1 MKYQWSK
8 SVLKAS
14 FAATF
19 VGIVINNPGFLL
31 NPMCS
36 ETLWA
41 LHVAVVEILDCI
53 IMDMAWHSH
62 PLYSLCT
69 HVRLVT
75 GRHNP
80 WQIVPRPN
88 NVWTQ
93 RDMTWQWRK
102 DTHKANCGLHNKNMI
117 HHYHA
122 WAPSLSSSV
131 RIIINLV
138 VGRGGWSSPLRHM
151 AWMRLSGLLTM
162 VWQWK
167 SHVKNR
173 WSAFMNWRGPFLW
186 LIEGY
191 PCFFNASTSTLFKN
205 GFGIPAGHGS
215 HTSTLGYSLSS
226 AMPLGAPATS
236 SRGQVIASLA
246 ADKWGGKTEIT
257 QVSCLDECC
266 EEIMAHT
273 RTAWAVQTCAYDGK
287 RHWIP
292 QKRRPHVDAWQRL
305 NFFASLPF
313 GTTVQPP
320 CHDCFWACNGT

>member
-41 LHVAVVEILDCI
+41 LHVAVVEILDCT

-102 DTHKANCGLHNKNMI
+102 NTHKANCGLHNKNMI

-131 RIIINLV
+131 KIIINFCRT
-138 VGRGGWSSPLRHM
+138 GWMIKSIETIWHGWGCRGCSQWYGNGKAMLKIDD
-151 AWMRLSGLLTM
+151 LL
-162 VWQWK
+162 
-167 SHVKNR
+167 
-173 WSAFMNWRGPFLW
+173 LW
-186 LIEGY
+186 IEGD
-191 PCFFNASTSTLFKN
+191 LF
-205 GFGIPAGHGS
+205 
-215 HTSTLGYSLSS
+215 
-226 AMPLGAPATS
+226 
-236 SRGQVIASLA
+236 
-246 ADKWGGKTEIT
+246 
-257 QVSCLDECC
+257 
-266 EEIMAHT
+266 
-273 RTAWAVQTCAYDGK
+273 YD
-287 RHWIP
+287 
-292 QKRRPHVDAWQRL
+292 
-305 NFFASLPF
+305 
-313 GTTVQPP
+313 
-320 CHDCFWACNGT
+320 